1 MSSQFHHSNTARRE
15 NGQALAEYALIL
27 MFVAISSVIVVGAV
41 GPTVARAYST
51 AACVIQNPG
60 TSASKCDSVPASAP
74 ADAAVAPME
83 GEAPPE
89 EDEEPKEAHGTIHF
103 NQSPSVTVGRTDK
116 PRLTVTYGNDG
127 DVPLQ
132 NVQIVCDFSSG
143 AANFVSSVHDGL
155 FGSSHKTAN
164 LLTYSG
170 LSGGLAVGQSSA
182 VDFKVNPIHSN
193 VQVRCTLQADGMASV
208 SDTLAIVVQEER

>member
-1 MSSQFHHSNTARRE
+1 MSSQSHPSNTTRRE

-27 MFVAISSVIVVGAV
+27 VFVAISSMIVVGAV

-51 AACVIQNPG
+51 AACVIRNPG
-60 TSASKCDSVPASAP
+60 TSASECSGVPASEP
-74 ADAAVAPME
+74 ADAAAPPVE
-83 GEAPPE
+83 VEAPPE

-116 PRLTVTYGNDG
+116 PRLTVTYSNDG
-127 DVPLQ
+127 DVPLE
-132 NVQIVCDFSSG
+132 NVQIVCDFGSG
-143 AANFVSSVHDGL
+143 AANFVSSVNDGL

-182 VDFKVNPIHSN
+182 VDFKVNPN
-193 VQVRCTLQADGMASV
+193 RGNAQVRCTLQANDMASV
-208 SDTLAIVVQEER
+208 SDTLAIVVQ